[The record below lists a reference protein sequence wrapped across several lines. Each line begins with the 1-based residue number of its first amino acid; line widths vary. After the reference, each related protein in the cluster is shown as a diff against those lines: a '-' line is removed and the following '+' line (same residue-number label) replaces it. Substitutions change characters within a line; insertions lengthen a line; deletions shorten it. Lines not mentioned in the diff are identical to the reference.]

1 MHVVVGSMFIALG
14 ATCIGYLWAGGA
26 PFEREPPLFVL
37 GVSLIFLCAGLAGR
51 LRAPALLARAG
62 VGAALIGIAWTATR
76 YLAGTEIESSD
87 TLMQNLYLV
96 GIALGTAGVIALFL
110 LIQRIDPARP
120 LKLRVADVVPVAAV
134 AVAVALGVLW
144 LVADDARL
152 RPCRQGNDT
161 ACDEIATR
169 LIETADRGPARPP
182 SRSEESAARV
192 LEAHACRRDSG
203 QCALRRYALGTAAL
217 RAGRFDTARE
227 AFLRACEEDR
237 SWCARALQARALPW
251 TPDERARLE
260 RP

>member
-14 ATCIGYLWAGGA
+14 ATCIGYLWAGGS

-51 LRAPALLARAG
+51 VRAPALLARAG
-62 VGAALIGIAWTATR
+62 VGAALVGIAWTATR
-76 YLAGTEIESSD
+76 YLAGTEIESTD

-110 LIQRIDPARP
+110 LIQRIDPTRP
-120 LKLRVADVVPVAAV
+120 LKLRLTDVLPVAGV
-134 AVAVALGVLW
+134 AVAVSLGVLW

-169 LIETADRGPARPP
+169 LIDAADRAPARPTT
-182 SRSEESAARV
+182 RSEESAARV

-203 QCALRRYALGTAAL
+203 QCALRRYALGTVAL

-237 SWCARALQARALPW
+237 SWCARAAQARAVPW